1 MSKKITE
8 LTQYNTP
15 ADSDV
20 LPIVKVSTLVTYKI
34 TWGYIKSVLKTY
46 FDTIYTTMSAVLAL
60 GYTTMSAV
68 LALGYTT
75 ISAVGVL
82 FAPKANPT
90 FTGTVTADTLKTNA
104 VTLGAFNYCVDTAS
118 TDTYVAS
125 VTPAITALAAGLEV
139 TLKVNT
145 ANTGAST
152 FNLNGLGAKAIV
164 KRVSTATVTG
174 DILASMLCKLIYDG
188 TAWVIMNPRVL

>member
-60 GYTTMSAV
+60 GYTT
-68 LALGYTT
+68 

-104 VTLGAFNYCVDTAS
+104 VTLGAFNYCVDIAS